1 MSFAAGTQSRA
12 PGALASLKALGRTAV
27 EILHA
32 RVALLVTEIAEEQGR
47 LAELL
52 VYAAL
57 ALLCLALAIVTLAI
71 LVVVSLWDT
80 PYRLLAAGAM
90 AAVFA
95 AAGVASAIA
104 LVRKTRAKPRLFGA
118 SLAELDTDLERLQ

>member
-1 MSFAAGTQSRA
+1 MSIAAGTQSRA
-12 PGALASLKALGRTAV
+12 PGAFASLKALGRTAV
-27 EILHA
+27 EILHT
-32 RVALLVTEIAEEQGR
+32 RLALLVTEIAEEQGR

-57 ALLCLALAIVTLAI
+57 ALLCLAFAIVMLAI

-80 PYRLLAAGAM
+80 PYRLLAAGAV

-104 LVRKTRAKPRLFGA
+104 LVRKTRAKPRLFSA
-118 SLAELDTDLERLQ
+118 SLQELDTDLERLQ

>member
-1 MSFAAGTQSRA
+1 MSIAAGTQGRA
-12 PGALASLKALGRTAV
+12 PGALASLKALGRTAL
-27 EILHA
+27 EILHT
-32 RVALLVTEIAEEQGR
+32 RLALLVTEIAEEQGR

-57 ALLCLALAIVTLAI
+57 TLLCLAFAVVMLASL
-71 LVVVSLWDT
+71 LVISLWDT
-80 PYRLLAAGAM
+80 PYRLLAAGAV

-95 AAGVASAIA
+95 AAGVASAVA

-118 SLAELDTDLERLQ
+118 SLEELDTDLDRLQ

>member
-1 MSFAAGTQSRA
+1 MSIAAGTQSRA

-27 EILHA
+27 EILRA

>member
-1 MSFAAGTQSRA
+1 MSVAAGTQSRA
-12 PGALASLKALGRTAV
+12 PGAFAPLKALGRTAV

-32 RVALLVTEIAEEQGR
+32 RLALLVTEIAEEQSR
-47 LAELL
+47 LAELF

-80 PYRLLAAGAM
+80 PYRLLAAGAV

-104 LVRKTRAKPRLFGA
+104 LVRKTRAKPRLFSA
-118 SLAELDTDLERLQ
+118 SLEELDTDLERLQ

>member
-1 MSFAAGTQSRA
+1 MSIAAGTQGRA
-12 PGALASLKALGRTAV
+12 PGALASLKALGRTAL
-27 EILHA
+27 EILHT
-32 RVALLVTEIAEEQGR
+32 RLALLVTEIAEEQGR

-57 ALLCLALAIVTLAI
+57 TLLCLGFAVVMLAML
-71 LVVVSLWDT
+71 LVVSLWDT
-80 PYRLLAAGAM
+80 PYRLLAAGAV

-95 AAGVASAIA
+95 AAGVASAVA

-118 SLAELDTDLERLQ
+118 SLEELDTDLDRLQ